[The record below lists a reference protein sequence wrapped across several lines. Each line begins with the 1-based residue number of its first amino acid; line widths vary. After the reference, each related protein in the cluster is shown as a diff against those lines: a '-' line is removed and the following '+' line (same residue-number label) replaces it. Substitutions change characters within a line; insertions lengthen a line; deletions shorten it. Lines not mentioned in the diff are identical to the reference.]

1 MALSDK
7 LTELINT
14 KEKIRVAIEDKGQD
28 LNGIEFKDW
37 FTKILDIP
45 GGSPLSP
52 SVGPSYLDTLDEADQ
67 IKDYGS
73 KWESI
78 SDTLIELTNAK
89 ENIRL
94 AIEDKGQDLIG
105 IEFRDYDLKISDIA
119 PQGFK
124 TTGFGN
130 SNGILE
136 NDSILTRTTVQ
147 SGNPAE
153 YVWNST
159 LDDIYPF
166 NVLGAKSTP
175 LVENGN
181 TMLWVPPYYWTPTLS
196 PEGYLREITI
206 SEQAISSD
214 SILSKGVW
222 IGAGQTNESNK
233 SATGYSI
240 KRSTSI
246 ELFRSQ
252 SSWTNS
258 AGKRYGAMNF
268 YDWQSI
274 KILMWVYFKSVRA
287 DSTWNG
293 GDSPASRPSTTFK
306 TSGSDITSYYNSY
319 SRDWLITTTSNYF
332 FGFGYL
338 LGGLNHY
345 LDGTMFRNWDSNTS
359 SVEMYATDDP
369 SLYSSTSTTGYNFIY
384 RTPAS
389 GYIKEVTVVNGLIV
403 PAVTTG
409 ASRTTYYG
417 SAFNTAIS
425 SGNRGLS
432 TGRNYKATTSDSIQD
447 EGLNRMGASASF
459 TSGNAYTGSRLRR
472 EE

>member
-28 LNGIEFKDW
+28 LNGIEFRDW

-45 GGSPLSP
+45 GGGPLSP

-73 KWESI
+73 KWESM

-94 AIEDKGQDLIG
+94 AIEDKGQDLTG
-105 IEFRDYDLKISDIA
+105 VEFRDYDLKISDIA
-119 PQGFK
+119 PPWSFK

-130 SNGILE
+130 SDRVLN
-136 NDSILTRTTVQ
+136 NDSILTTEQLRDT
-147 SGNPAE
+147 GNR
-153 YVWNST
+153 YVFSHTST
-159 LDDIYPF
+159 LDNMYPYSE
-166 NVLGAKSTP
+166 LGLNTDP

-196 PEGYLREITI
+196 SEGYLREITI
-206 SEQAISSD
+206 SEQPISGD

-222 IGAGQTNESNK
+222 IGTAQTNNLGKSQDLTESVGNK
-233 SATGYSI
+233 TISAW
-240 KRSTSI
+240 RDVHD
-246 ELFRSQ
+246 
-252 SSWTNS
+252 WTNPE
-258 AGKRYGAMNF
+258 GKQYGTMNI
-268 YDWQSI
+268 YDWQSL
-274 KILMWVYFKSVRA
+274 KILMWVYFKSTNSISYFRTGQSSSYNTA
-287 DSTWNG
+287 RMEYNGHKTWYISNFG
-293 GDSPASRPSTTFK
+293 Q
-306 TSGSDITSYYNSY
+306 NS
-319 SRDWLITTTSNYF
+319 F
-332 FGFGYL
+332 FGFSNL
-338 LGGLNHY
+338 LGSRYHL
-345 LDGTMFRNWDSNTS
+345 LDGVTFTNWNS
-359 SVEMYATDDP
+359 STQTRDMYATDNP
-369 SLYSSTSTTGYNFIY
+369 SIYKDGSVQDYNYIY

-389 GYIKEVTVVNGLIV
+389 GFIKEVTVVNGLIV

-417 SAFNTAIS
+417 NELNLGAANTYTNLIVGRSIAVYAYEINAIQE
-425 SGNRGLS
+425 GLS
-432 TGRNYKATTSDSIQD
+432 
-447 EGLNRMGASASF
+447 RMYAINNN
-459 TSGNAYTGSRLRR
+459 TYTANNEGSRLRR